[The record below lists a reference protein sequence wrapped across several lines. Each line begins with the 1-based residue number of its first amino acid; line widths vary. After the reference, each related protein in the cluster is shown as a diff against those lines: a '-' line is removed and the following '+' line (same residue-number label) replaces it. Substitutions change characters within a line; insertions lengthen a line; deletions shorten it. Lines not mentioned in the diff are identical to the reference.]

1 MINETEEIYVKGI
14 IINYYNN
21 DYKNYICQTNNP
33 SNSYN
38 QNYYDLYCY
47 FSKENI
53 VKQNNNFVITNGVK
67 CDIDTKSPTST
78 YKNNSL
84 NCNNYNGNMTIN
96 QKEFIYSNVNG
107 ESNLIASYQKQE
119 SIEIIG
125 IVCVAVLLISLL
137 YRLLKNIVK

>member
-1 MINETEEIYVKGI
+1 MISESEEIYVKGI

-53 VKQNNNFVITNGVK
+53 VKQNNNFVITNGIK
-67 CDIDTKSPTST
+67 CDIDTKSPNST

-107 ESNLIASYQKQE
+107 ESNLIANYQKQE